1 MQNDILVFGAANVD
15 FIIKSEKLPQRGE
28 EIGGGKFMQTVGG
41 KGVNQ
46 SIAIAR
52 AGGNASFI
60 GSVGGDIYSDKIVL
74 GLMEAG
80 VNTSNILFSSDLASG
95 IALIMVGKEGGNM
108 ISLAEGANAYFSA
121 EKVRDLNENLFK
133 NAKMALVQ
141 MSIPLESVINI
152 IERCYQYNLPVVVNL
167 APVHKL
173 SYEIF
178 QKIHTL
184 VINEAECEILTS
196 VYPENEEKTAI
207 AKKKLQSLGIKQA
220 IINLGKKGSY
230 FYNEEESLNI
240 DTYPVKAVDAT
251 SAGDSFIGYYMTRL
265 CEDASYEEAIRYG
278 NASGALAVTKFG
290 TQDTIPYKSDVNK
303 LIEDHKL

>member
-1 MQNDILVFGAANVD
+1 MHNDILVFGAANVD
-15 FIIKSEKLPQRGE
+15 FIIKSEKLPQKGE

-108 ISLAEGANAYFSA
+108 ISLAEGANAYFST
-121 EKVRDLNENLFK
+121 EKVQDLNENLFK
-133 NAKMALVQ
+133 NAKMALIQ
-141 MSIPLESVINI
+141 MSIPLESVKAIIN
-152 IERCYQYNLPVVVNL
+152 RCYEYELPIVVNL

-173 SYEIF
+173 EVDIF
-178 QKIHTL
+178 EKIHTL
-184 VINEAECEILTS
+184 VINETECEILTDS
-196 VYPENEEKTAI
+196 YPDSEESIEK
-207 AKKKLQSLGIKQA
+207 AKEKLRELGVKQA
-220 IINLGKKGSY
+220 VINLGKRGTY
-230 FYNEEESLNI
+230 FYNQDESMLI
-240 DTYPVKAVDAT
+240 SSYEVEAVDGT
-251 SAGDSFIGYYMTRL
+251 SSGDSFIGYYMAKL
-265 CEDASYEEAIRYG
+265 CEEVSYEEAIKYG
-278 NASGALAVTKFG
+278 NAAGALAVTKFG
-290 TQDTIPYKSDVNK
+290 TQDTIPMKEDVEN
-303 LIEDHKL
+303 LIKGNV